1 MTIQVPL
8 IVVLL
13 VAAWLAVK
21 FLRIRWW
28 AVAVLLLLGF
38 YLNHTFA
45 APAID
50 QTTRTGV
57 NAVNSGH

>member
-1 MTIQVPL
+1 MDIHLPL
-8 IVVLL
+8 ILVLL
-13 VAAWLAVK
+13 IAAWLAVK